1 MTGLPTSLEFLPSAA
16 ALNRQRTIQR
26 AENRMSSQFWHIS
39 PVAHFDSGD
48 GVALDD
54 VCVDIGDIILHDVLV
69 DPVERVQ

>member
-1 MTGLPTSLEFLPSAA
+1 MTELPTSLEFLPSAA
-16 ALNRQRTIQR
+16 ALNQQRTIQR
-26 AENRMSSQFWHIS
+26 AENRIPCQFCHIN

-48 GVALDD
+48 GVALDN